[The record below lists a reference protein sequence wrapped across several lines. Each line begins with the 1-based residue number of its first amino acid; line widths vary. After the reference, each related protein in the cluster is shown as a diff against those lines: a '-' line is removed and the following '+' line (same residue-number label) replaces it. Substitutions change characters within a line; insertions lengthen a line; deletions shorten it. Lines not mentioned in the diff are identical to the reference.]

1 MARRRQEIALQVEL
15 ETQEEWN
22 EATNKEGLLVVDVYQ
37 SYGGPCKA
45 MEAKFRTV
53 KNTIGDS
60 NLFFAI
66 AKADTIDSLEKYRGR
81 CEPCFLFYATGVLVD
96 AVIGA
101 NAPELQRKILLNLE
115 QEKKILKDG
124 GERREFNFDHAA
136 TDEEEDGDAA
146 ANRQRSSS
154 VAHAIASQQYTLA
167 VIRPDAYADGKVEE
181 IVDQIKS
188 NGFKVLIQQEHLLD
202 ENGARELHRYKM
214 NQEGYEDHIARMVS
228 GPSIVL
234 LLQKTEAKDA
244 TVDDFLELVNSDESL
259 KTFVDCTQSIDNI
272 HDELVLLLPNIAQR
286 PHTPQEQLVERTLAI
301 IRPSALKLFKDAIV
315 SRIIQAGFEVT
326 RQAEMHLT
334 REQAE
339 EFYSVKKSESYYE
352 DLIRE
357 MTSGP
362 SLALYMIK
370 KDAVQG
376 FRTLLG
382 PAEKNQ
388 IKEASGTFRHEF
400 DMVDT
405 NVNSLH
411 GPRSHAEVNRN
422 VQFFFPEERILAIL
436 KPNLTGQQRSDI
448 VDALK
453 KAGFF
458 IMARKTDKLTGDQVA
473 QLEKAHQG
481 KDHYNELLSYLTSGP
496 SELLALAKENASQS
510 LSQIIGPED
519 PAKATESAPNS
530 LRALY
535 GKDLVHNA
543 IDVSS
548 GAEQGKQDI
557 HLIFGDLERDE
568 VFPKSKSID
577 SSMSASSD
585 TDIRKA

>member
-22 EATNKEGLLVVDVYQ
+22 EATNKEGLLVVDIYQ
-37 SYGGPCKA
+37 QWAGPCKSV
-45 MEAKFRTV
+45 EGNFKRIKLETGEKLLKFA
-53 KNTIGDS
+53 
-60 NLFFAI
+60 L

-81 CEPCFLFYATGVLVD
+81 CEPCFLFYASGVLVD

-124 GERREFNFDHAA
+124 GERREFNFDHGA

-154 VAHAIASQQYTLA
+154 VAHAISNHHYTLA
-167 VIRPDAYADGKVEE
+167 VIRPDAYADGKVEG
-181 IVDQIKS
+181 IIDQIKA
-188 NGFKVLIQQEHLLD
+188 NGFKVLIQQEHHLN
-202 ENGARELHRYKM
+202 ENEARELHRYKM
-214 NQEGYEDHIARMVS
+214 NQEGYEDHIACMVS

-234 LLQKTEAKDA
+234 ILQKTEAKDA
-244 TVDDFLELVNSDESL
+244 SVDDFRELVDSDESL
-259 KTFVDCTQSIDNI
+259 KTFVDCTQSIDNL

-286 PHTPQEQLVERTLAI
+286 PHTPQEQLAERTLAI

-315 SRIIQAGFEVT
+315 SRIIEAGFEVT
-326 RQAEMHLT
+326 RQTEMHLT

-339 EFYSVKKSESYYE
+339 EFYSTKKSE
-352 DLIRE
+352 
-357 MTSGP
+357 SGP

-382 PAEKNQ
+382 PTEKNK

-400 DMVDT
+400 DMVDI

-436 KPNLTGQQRSDI
+436 KPNLTSQQRSDI

-458 IMARKTDKLTGDQVA
+458 IMARKMDKLTGDQVA
-473 QLEKAHQG
+473 QVEKAHQG
-481 KDHYNELLSYLTSGP
+481 KDHYNELLSYLTSGQ

-510 LSQIIGPED
+510 LSQILGPED
-519 PAKATESAPNS
+519 PAKAKESAPNS

-548 GAEQGKQDI
+548 DAEQGKQDI

-568 VFPKSKSID
+568 
-577 SSMSASSD
+577 A
-585 TDIRKA
+585 

>member
-1 MARRRQEIALQVEL
+1 MVFSNCKDMARRRQEIALQVEL

-22 EATNKEGLLVVDVYQ
+22 EATNKEGLLVVDIYQ
-37 SYGGPCKA
+37 QWAGPCKSV
-45 MEAKFRTV
+45 EGNFKRIKLETGEKLLKFA
-53 KNTIGDS
+53 
-60 NLFFAI
+60 L

-81 CEPCFLFYATGVLVD
+81 CEPCFLFYASGVLVD

-124 GERREFNFDHAA
+124 GERREFNFDHGA

-154 VAHAIASQQYTLA
+154 VAHAISNHHYTLA
-167 VIRPDAYADGKVEE
+167 VIRPDAYADGKVEG
-181 IVDQIKS
+181 IVDQIKA
-188 NGFKVLIQQEHLLD
+188 NGFKVLIQQEHHLN
-202 ENGARELHRYKM
+202 ENEARELHRYKM
-214 NQEGYEDHIARMVS
+214 NQEGYEDHIACMVS

-234 LLQKTEAKDA
+234 ILQKTEAKDA
-244 TVDDFLELVNSDESL
+244 SVDDFRELVDSDESL
-259 KTFVDCTQSIDNI
+259 KTFVDCTQSIDNL

-286 PHTPQEQLVERTLAI
+286 PHTPQEQLAERTLAI

-315 SRIIQAGFEVT
+315 SRIIEAGFEVT
-326 RQAEMHLT
+326 RQTEMHLT

-339 EFYSVKKSESYYE
+339 EFYSTKKSE
-352 DLIRE
+352 
-357 MTSGP
+357 SGP

-382 PAEKNQ
+382 PTEKNK

-400 DMVDT
+400 DMVDI

-436 KPNLTGQQRSDI
+436 KPNLTSQQRSDI

-458 IMARKTDKLTGDQVA
+458 IMARKMDKLTGDQVA
-473 QLEKAHQG
+473 QVEKAHQG
-481 KDHYNELLSYLTSGP
+481 KDHYNELLSYLTSGQ

-510 LSQIIGPED
+510 LSQILGPED
-519 PAKATESAPNS
+519 PAKAKESAPNS

-548 GAEQGKQDI
+548 DAEQGKQDI

-568 VFPKSKSID
+568 
-577 SSMSASSD
+577 
-585 TDIRKA
+585 

>member
-1 MARRRQEIALQVEL
+1 MVFSNCKDMARRRQEIALQVEL

-22 EATNKEGLLVVDVYQ
+22 EATNKEGLLVADVYQ

-45 MEAKFRTV
+45 MEAKFRTI

-60 NLFFAI
+60 SLFFAI

-81 CEPCFLFYATGVLVD
+81 CEPCFLFYASGVLVD

-124 GERREFNFDHAA
+124 GERREFNFDHGA

-154 VAHAIASQQYTLA
+154 VAHAISNHHYTLA
-167 VIRPDAYADGKVEE
+167 VIRPDAYADGKVEG
-181 IVDQIKS
+181 IVDQIKA
-188 NGFKVLIQQEHLLD
+188 NGFKVLIQQEHHLN
-202 ENGARELHRYKM
+202 ENEARELHRYKM
-214 NQEGYEDHIARMVS
+214 NQEGYEDHIACMVS

-234 LLQKTEAKDA
+234 ILQKNEAKDA
-244 TVDDFLELVNSDESL
+244 SVDDFRELVDSDESL
-259 KTFVDCTQSIDNI
+259 KTFVDCTQSIDNL

-286 PHTPQEQLVERTLAI
+286 PHTPQEQLAERTLAI

-315 SRIIQAGFEVT
+315 SRIIEAGFEVT
-326 RQAEMHLT
+326 RQTEMHLT

-339 EFYSVKKSESYYE
+339 EFYSTKKSE
-352 DLIRE
+352 
-357 MTSGP
+357 SGP

-382 PAEKNQ
+382 PTEKNK

-400 DMVDT
+400 DMVDI

-436 KPNLTGQQRSDI
+436 KPNLTSQQRSDI

-458 IMARKTDKLTGDQVA
+458 IMARKMDKLTGDQVA
-473 QLEKAHQG
+473 QVEKAHQG
-481 KDHYNELLSYLTSGP
+481 KDHYNELLSYLTSGQ

-510 LSQIIGPED
+510 LSQILGPED
-519 PAKATESAPNS
+519 PAKAKESAPNS

-548 GAEQGKQDI
+548 DAEQGKQDI

-568 VFPKSKSID
+568 
-577 SSMSASSD
+577 A
-585 TDIRKA
+585 

>member
-1 MARRRQEIALQVEL
+1 MVFSNCKDMARRRQEIALQVEL

-22 EATNKEGLLVVDVYQ
+22 EATNKEGLLVVDIYQ
-37 SYGGPCKA
+37 QWAGPCKSV
-45 MEAKFRTV
+45 EGNFKRIKLETGEKLLKFA
-53 KNTIGDS
+53 
-60 NLFFAI
+60 L

-81 CEPCFLFYATGVLVD
+81 CEPCFLFYASGVLVD

-124 GERREFNFDHAA
+124 GERREFNFDHGA

-154 VAHAIASQQYTLA
+154 VAHAISNHHYTLA
-167 VIRPDAYADGKVEE
+167 VIRPDAYADGKVEG
-181 IVDQIKS
+181 IVDQIKA
-188 NGFKVLIQQEHLLD
+188 NGFKVLIQQEHHLN
-202 ENGARELHRYKM
+202 ENEARELHRYKM
-214 NQEGYEDHIARMVS
+214 NQEGYEDHIACMVS

-234 LLQKTEAKDA
+234 ILQKNEAKDA
-244 TVDDFLELVNSDESL
+244 SVDDFRELVDSDESL
-259 KTFVDCTQSIDNI
+259 KTFVDCTQSIDNL

-286 PHTPQEQLVERTLAI
+286 PHTPQEQLAERTLAI

-315 SRIIQAGFEVT
+315 SRIIEAGFEVT
-326 RQAEMHLT
+326 RQTEMHLT

-339 EFYSVKKSESYYE
+339 EFYSTKKSE
-352 DLIRE
+352 
-357 MTSGP
+357 SGP

-382 PAEKNQ
+382 PTEKNK

-400 DMVDT
+400 DMVDI

-436 KPNLTGQQRSDI
+436 KPNLTSQQRSDI

-458 IMARKTDKLTGDQVA
+458 IMARKMDKLTGDQVA
-473 QLEKAHQG
+473 QVEKAHQG
-481 KDHYNELLSYLTSGP
+481 KDHYNELLSYLTSGQ

-510 LSQIIGPED
+510 LSQILGPED
-519 PAKATESAPNS
+519 PAKAKESAPNS

-548 GAEQGKQDI
+548 DAEQGKQDI

-568 VFPKSKSID
+568 
-577 SSMSASSD
+577 A
-585 TDIRKA
+585 

>member
-1 MARRRQEIALQVEL
+1 MVFSNCKDMARRRQEIALQVEL

-22 EATNKEGLLVVDVYQ
+22 EATNKEGLLVVDIYQ
-37 SYGGPCKA
+37 QWAGPCKSV
-45 MEAKFRTV
+45 EGNFKRIKLETGEKLLKFA
-53 KNTIGDS
+53 
-60 NLFFAI
+60 L

-81 CEPCFLFYATGVLVD
+81 CEPCFLFYASGVLVD

-124 GERREFNFDHAA
+124 GERREFNFDHGA

-154 VAHAIASQQYTLA
+154 VAHAISNHHYTLA
-167 VIRPDAYADGKVEE
+167 VIRPDAYADGKVEG
-181 IVDQIKS
+181 IIDQIKA
-188 NGFKVLIQQEHLLD
+188 NGFKVLIQQEHHLN
-202 ENGARELHRYKM
+202 ENEARELHRYKM
-214 NQEGYEDHIARMVS
+214 NQEGYEDHIACMVS

-234 LLQKTEAKDA
+234 ILQKTEAKDA
-244 TVDDFLELVNSDESL
+244 SVDDFRELVDSDESL
-259 KTFVDCTQSIDNI
+259 KTFVDCTQSIDNL

-286 PHTPQEQLVERTLAI
+286 PHTPQEQLAERTLAI

-315 SRIIQAGFEVT
+315 SRIIEAGFEVT
-326 RQAEMHLT
+326 RQTEMHLT

-339 EFYSVKKSESYYE
+339 EFYSTKKSE
-352 DLIRE
+352 
-357 MTSGP
+357 SGP

-382 PAEKNQ
+382 PTEKNK

-400 DMVDT
+400 DMVDI

-436 KPNLTGQQRSDI
+436 KPNLTSQQRSDI

-458 IMARKTDKLTGDQVA
+458 IMARKMDKLTGDQVA
-473 QLEKAHQG
+473 QVEKAHQG
-481 KDHYNELLSYLTSGP
+481 KDHYNELLSYLTSGQ

-510 LSQIIGPED
+510 LSQILGPED
-519 PAKATESAPNS
+519 PAKAKESAPNS

-548 GAEQGKQDI
+548 DAEQGKQDI

-568 VFPKSKSID
+568 
-577 SSMSASSD
+577 A
-585 TDIRKA
+585 

>member
-1 MARRRQEIALQVEL
+1 MVFSNCKDMARRRQEIALQVEL

-22 EATNKEGLLVVDVYQ
+22 EATNKEGLLVVDIYQ
-37 SYGGPCKA
+37 QWAGPCKSV
-45 MEAKFRTV
+45 EGNFKRIKLETGEKLLKFA
-53 KNTIGDS
+53 
-60 NLFFAI
+60 L

-81 CEPCFLFYATGVLVD
+81 CEPCFLFYASGVLVD

-124 GERREFNFDHAA
+124 GERREFNFDHGA

-154 VAHAIASQQYTLA
+154 VAHAISNHHYTLA
-167 VIRPDAYADGKVEE
+167 VIRPDAYADGKVEG
-181 IVDQIKS
+181 IVDQIKA
-188 NGFKVLIQQEHLLD
+188 NGFKVLIQQEHHLN
-202 ENGARELHRYKM
+202 ENEARELHRYKM
-214 NQEGYEDHIARMVS
+214 NQEGYEDHIACMVS

-234 LLQKTEAKDA
+234 ILQKTEAKDA
-244 TVDDFLELVNSDESL
+244 SVDDFRELVDSDESL
-259 KTFVDCTQSIDNI
+259 KTFVDCTQSIDNL

-286 PHTPQEQLVERTLAI
+286 PHTPQEQLAERTLAI

-315 SRIIQAGFEVT
+315 SRIIEAGFEVT
-326 RQAEMHLT
+326 RQTEMHLT

-339 EFYSVKKSESYYE
+339 EFYSTKKSE
-352 DLIRE
+352 
-357 MTSGP
+357 SGP

-382 PAEKNQ
+382 PTEKNK

-400 DMVDT
+400 DMVDI

-436 KPNLTGQQRSDI
+436 KPNLTSQQRSDI

-458 IMARKTDKLTGDQVA
+458 IMARKMDKLTGDQVA
-473 QLEKAHQG
+473 QVEKAHQG
-481 KDHYNELLSYLTSGP
+481 KDHYNELLSYLTSGQ

-510 LSQIIGPED
+510 LSQILGPED
-519 PAKATESAPNS
+519 PAKAKESAPNS

-548 GAEQGKQDI
+548 DAEQGKQDI

-568 VFPKSKSID
+568 
-577 SSMSASSD
+577 A
-585 TDIRKA
+585 

>member
-1 MARRRQEIALQVEL
+1 MVFSNCKDMARRRQEIALQVEL

-22 EATNKEGLLVVDVYQ
+22 EATNKEGLLVVDIYQ
-37 SYGGPCKA
+37 QWAGPCKSV
-45 MEAKFRTV
+45 EGNFKRIKLETGEKLLKFA
-53 KNTIGDS
+53 
-60 NLFFAI
+60 L

-81 CEPCFLFYATGVLVD
+81 CEPCFLFYASGVLVD

-124 GERREFNFDHAA
+124 GERREFNFDHGA

-154 VAHAIASQQYTLA
+154 VAHAISNHHYTLA
-167 VIRPDAYADGKVEE
+167 VIRPDAYADGKVEG
-181 IVDQIKS
+181 IIDQIKA
-188 NGFKVLIQQEHLLD
+188 NGFKVLIQQEHHLN
-202 ENGARELHRYKM
+202 ENEARELHRYKM
-214 NQEGYEDHIARMVS
+214 NQEGYEDHIACMVS

-234 LLQKTEAKDA
+234 ILQKNEAKDA
-244 TVDDFLELVNSDESL
+244 SVDDFRELVDSDESL
-259 KTFVDCTQSIDNI
+259 KTFVDCTQSIDNL

-286 PHTPQEQLVERTLAI
+286 PHTPQEQLAERTLAI

-315 SRIIQAGFEVT
+315 SRIIEAGFEVT
-326 RQAEMHLT
+326 RQTEMHLT

-339 EFYSVKKSESYYE
+339 EFYSTKKSE
-352 DLIRE
+352 
-357 MTSGP
+357 SGP

-382 PAEKNQ
+382 PTEKNK

-400 DMVDT
+400 DMVDI

-436 KPNLTGQQRSDI
+436 KPNLTSQQRSDI

-458 IMARKTDKLTGDQVA
+458 IMARKMDKLTGDQVA
-473 QLEKAHQG
+473 QVEKAHQG
-481 KDHYNELLSYLTSGP
+481 KDHYNELLSYLTSGQ

-510 LSQIIGPED
+510 LSQILGPED
-519 PAKATESAPNS
+519 PTKAKESAPNS

-548 GAEQGKQDI
+548 DAEQGKQDI

-568 VFPKSKSID
+568 
-577 SSMSASSD
+577 A
-585 TDIRKA
+585 

>member
-1 MARRRQEIALQVEL
+1 MVFSNCKDMARRRQEIALQVEL

-22 EATNKEGLLVVDVYQ
+22 EATNKEGLLVVDIYQ
-37 SYGGPCKA
+37 QWAGPCKSV
-45 MEAKFRTV
+45 EGNFKRIKLETGEKLLKFA
-53 KNTIGDS
+53 
-60 NLFFAI
+60 L

-81 CEPCFLFYATGVLVD
+81 CEPCFLFYASGVLVD

-124 GERREFNFDHAA
+124 GERREFNFDHGA

-154 VAHAIASQQYTLA
+154 VAHAISNHHYTLA
-167 VIRPDAYADGKVEE
+167 VIRPDAYADGKVEG
-181 IVDQIKS
+181 IVDQIKA
-188 NGFKVLIQQEHLLD
+188 NGFKVLIQQEHHLN
-202 ENGARELHRYKM
+202 ENEARELHRYKM
-214 NQEGYEDHIARMVS
+214 NQEGYEDHIACMVS

-234 LLQKTEAKDA
+234 ILQKNEAKDA
-244 TVDDFLELVNSDESL
+244 SVDDFRELVDSDESL
-259 KTFVDCTQSIDNI
+259 KTFVDCTQSIDNL

-286 PHTPQEQLVERTLAI
+286 PHTPQEQLAERTLAI

-315 SRIIQAGFEVT
+315 SRIIEAGFEVT
-326 RQAEMHLT
+326 RQTEMHLT

-339 EFYSVKKSESYYE
+339 EFYSTKKSE
-352 DLIRE
+352 
-357 MTSGP
+357 SGP

-382 PAEKNQ
+382 PTEKNK

-400 DMVDT
+400 DMVDI

-436 KPNLTGQQRSDI
+436 KPNLTSQQRSDI

-458 IMARKTDKLTGDQVA
+458 IMARKMDKLTGDQVA
-473 QLEKAHQG
+473 QVEKAHQG
-481 KDHYNELLSYLTSGP
+481 KDHYNELLSYLTSGQ

-510 LSQIIGPED
+510 LSQILGPED
-519 PAKATESAPNS
+519 PAKAKESAPNS

-548 GAEQGKQDI
+548 DAEQGKQDI

-568 VFPKSKSID
+568 
-577 SSMSASSD
+577 
-585 TDIRKA
+585 

>member
-22 EATNKEGLLVVDVYQ
+22 EATNKEGLLVADVYQ

-45 MEAKFRTV
+45 MEAKFRTI

-60 NLFFAI
+60 SLFFAI

-81 CEPCFLFYATGVLVD
+81 CEPCFLFYASGVLVD

-124 GERREFNFDHAA
+124 GERREFNFDHGA

-154 VAHAIASQQYTLA
+154 VAHAISNHHYTLA
-167 VIRPDAYADGKVEE
+167 VIRPDAYADGKVEG
-181 IVDQIKS
+181 IIDQIKA
-188 NGFKVLIQQEHLLD
+188 NGFKVLIQQEHHLN
-202 ENGARELHRYKM
+202 ENEARELHRYKM
-214 NQEGYEDHIARMVS
+214 NQEGYEDHIACMVS

-234 LLQKTEAKDA
+234 ILQKTEAKDA
-244 TVDDFLELVNSDESL
+244 SVDDFRELVDSDESL
-259 KTFVDCTQSIDNI
+259 KTFVDCTQSIDNL

-286 PHTPQEQLVERTLAI
+286 PHTPQEQLAERTLAI

-315 SRIIQAGFEVT
+315 SRIIEAGFEVT
-326 RQAEMHLT
+326 RQTEMHLT

-339 EFYSVKKSESYYE
+339 EFYSTKKSE
-352 DLIRE
+352 
-357 MTSGP
+357 SGP

-382 PAEKNQ
+382 PTEKNK

-400 DMVDT
+400 DMVDI

-436 KPNLTGQQRSDI
+436 KPNLTSQQRSDI

-458 IMARKTDKLTGDQVA
+458 IMARKMDKLTGDQVA
-473 QLEKAHQG
+473 QVEKAHQG
-481 KDHYNELLSYLTSGP
+481 KDHYNELLSYLTSGQ

-510 LSQIIGPED
+510 LSQILGPED
-519 PAKATESAPNS
+519 PAKAKESAPNS

-548 GAEQGKQDI
+548 DAEQGKQDI

-568 VFPKSKSID
+568 
-577 SSMSASSD
+577 A
-585 TDIRKA
+585 

>member
-1 MARRRQEIALQVEL
+1 MVFSNCKDMARRRQEIALQVEL

-22 EATNKEGLLVVDVYQ
+22 EATNKEGLLVADVYQ

-45 MEAKFRTV
+45 MEAKFRTI

-60 NLFFAI
+60 SLFFAI

-81 CEPCFLFYATGVLVD
+81 CEPCFLFYASGVLVD

-124 GERREFNFDHAA
+124 GERREFNFDHGA

-154 VAHAIASQQYTLA
+154 VAHAISNHHYTLA
-167 VIRPDAYADGKVEE
+167 VIRPDAYADGKVEG
-181 IVDQIKS
+181 IVDQIKA
-188 NGFKVLIQQEHLLD
+188 NGFKVLIQQEHHLN
-202 ENGARELHRYKM
+202 ENEARELHRYKM
-214 NQEGYEDHIARMVS
+214 NQEGYEDHIACMVS

-234 LLQKTEAKDA
+234 ILQKTEAKDA
-244 TVDDFLELVNSDESL
+244 SVDDFRELVDSDESL
-259 KTFVDCTQSIDNI
+259 KTFVDCTQSIDNL

-286 PHTPQEQLVERTLAI
+286 PHTPQEQLAERTLAI

-315 SRIIQAGFEVT
+315 SRIIEAGFEVT
-326 RQAEMHLT
+326 RQTEMHLT

-339 EFYSVKKSESYYE
+339 EFYSTKKSE
-352 DLIRE
+352 
-357 MTSGP
+357 SGP

-382 PAEKNQ
+382 PTEKNK

-400 DMVDT
+400 DMVDI

-436 KPNLTGQQRSDI
+436 KPNLTSQQRSDI

-458 IMARKTDKLTGDQVA
+458 IMARKMDKLTGDQVA
-473 QLEKAHQG
+473 QVEKAHQG
-481 KDHYNELLSYLTSGP
+481 KDHYNELLSYLTSGQ

-510 LSQIIGPED
+510 LSQILGPED
-519 PAKATESAPNS
+519 PAKAKESAPNS

-548 GAEQGKQDI
+548 DAEQGKQDI

-568 VFPKSKSID
+568 
-577 SSMSASSD
+577 A
-585 TDIRKA
+585 